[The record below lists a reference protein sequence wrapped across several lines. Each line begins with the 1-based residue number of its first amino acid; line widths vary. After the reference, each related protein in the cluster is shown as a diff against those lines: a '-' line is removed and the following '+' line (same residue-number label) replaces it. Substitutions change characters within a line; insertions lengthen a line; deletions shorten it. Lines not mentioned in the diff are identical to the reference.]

1 MPLLC
6 LGVKVRVKVNE
17 IEGLGPLV
25 IVVVRGRDEERWGI
39 RKINKEFE
47 RKKNKKRWKIVM
59 GLH

>member
-6 LGVKVRVKVNE
+6 LGVKARVKVNE

>member
-6 LGVKVRVKVNE
+6 LGVKARVKVNE

-47 RKKNKKRWKIVM
+47 RKKNKKR
-59 GLH
+59 